1 MHTWVNAS
9 GATTSWSTATLILDK
24 QPIACHSNFISYS
37 NFNYTHLPCPPYI
50 TVNKFHPAALHV
62 SKQLLLYLK
71 KEATEVGRVVS
82 NLVLPLLAQTEKQYG
97 NSHKGKVKVH
107 GHLLTFMITFCMHWG
122 WIWSSLLDE
131 GLFCKRIL
139 FSASEASLQAQ
150 R

>member
-1 MHTWVNAS
+1 MPCS
-9 GATTSWSTATLILDK
+9 TSWSTATLILDK

-50 TVNKFHPAALHV
+50 TVNNFHPAAGGGHV
-62 SKQLLLYLK
+62 SKQLLPELK
-71 KEATEVGRVVS
+71 KEATEVSGVVS
-82 NLVLPLLAQTEKQYG
+82 NLVLPLLAPTEKQYG

-107 GHLLTFMITFCMHWG
+107 GHLLTFMTAFCMHWG

-131 GLFCKRIL
+131 GLFYKRIL

-150 R
+150 RQ